1 MLRVVS
7 HKSAAAAQK
16 YYSEGLHREDYYSE
30 KQEVVGKWH
39 GKAAQLLGLAG
50 DVTPEAFAALVE
62 NRHPVTG
69 ERLTART
76 NSDRVVGYDLNFHA
90 PKSLSVLHALTGDED
105 ILDAFRSAVV
115 ETMAEIESQTAT
127 RVRQK
132 GAQENRVTG
141 NFAWAEFVHFAARP
155 VKGIPDP
162 HLHIH
167 CFTFNATHDFVE
179 GRWKAANFRDI
190 KKDAPYS
197 EAVFHSRLT
206 GKLAALGY
214 GIERTPKGWEI
225 SGIPRSVIDKF
236 SQRTAQI
243 ERLAEERGIHDAKA
257 KDALGAAS
265 REGKR
270 HGMTYSDLLAAWG
283 ARLTPDEKAKIF
295 KASERGAGSA
305 REKITPE
312 KALDEACEK
321 LFAKNSV
328 VKSKAVIAEAL
339 HFGAGQVTPE
349 AAWREFKQRGMVVK
363 EVRGEQLCTSHQVLA
378 EEVALINTVRSGRGK
393 YAPLKN
399 GEVKFGNE
407 ALSEEQKAAVRH
419 ILNSRDQVI
428 GVRGVA
434 GVGKTTAMSEAV
446 PQIEAAGHRV
456 FAFAPS
462 AAASRGTLRE
472 AGFANAETVAHLL
485 ANKELQLKTRGQVI
499 WIDEAGLVG
508 IRDMWKIL
516 RIAGESTKVILT
528 GDTAQHAPVQRGDP
542 FRLLQHYAGL
552 KVAEVTQIRRQQG
565 EDYRQAVAAL
575 AMGDLRTAL
584 RHLDTLDAI
593 VEVTDDRER
602 YRMLA
607 DDFLRLSRTGQV
619 PLVVSPTHAEGAK
632 VTEAI
637 REAKREVRQLGPE
650 KSFIRYQDLRWEEPD
665 RRRAE
670 NYREGLVV
678 QFHQNALGIK
688 RGELFR
694 VAGRDEKGEVLIE
707 NASRKLTLPLKEAG
721 RFRVFEERQIELARG
736 DRIRITQNGW
746 SADGRRLN
754 NGYVFTVAG
763 FSRDGKII
771 LNTGATLNPKHGH
784 FTYGYCETSHSTQS
798 KSVRDVLVAQ
808 SADSFLASSRE
819 QFYVSV
825 SRGKETIRIY
835 TDNRRELEAA
845 VGISSTRRAGI
856 ELAGFTKAEVGALV
870 SDDSGSDQW
879 RNRVRKN
886 QAEKTSLTHV
896 EKLLR
901 ARKMDGSRKPETMD
915 FRQFL
920 AMKEAL
926 AGPDGKSRSK
936 GHPSGAGK
944 KGSKSQGKSFARPT
958 QLTFSTREK
967 IAAANENKAKGEAG
981 QKKPADLHPRRERL
995 VKSYEAAKARLGK
1008 LAEKIKGKVGEIR
1021 DKALPKSNGEK
1032 QAKNA
1037 EKRRTQEGATKTKT
1051 KGKVAQKPVT
1061 PPPPGP
1067 KRGK

>member
-1 MLRVVS
+1 MIITLRPREKSVYASALPDLRAPLSRGGPPDAYERPEGGAVANLHDDHLRAKRPDGRDPQPHAGDPSSGNPWKSKTERIALSRSPFSVVDGGAS
-7 HKSAAAAQK
+7 RIAFAWSSPRAADFPSFNP
-16 YYSEGLHREDYYSE
+16 SEG
-30 KQEVVGKWH
+30 
-39 GKAAQLLGLAG
+39 
-50 DVTPEAFAALVE
+50 
-62 NRHPVTG
+62 
-69 ERLTART
+69 
-76 NSDRVVGYDLNFHA
+76 
-90 PKSLSVLHALTGDED
+90 
-105 ILDAFRSAVV
+105 
-115 ETMAEIESQTAT
+115 
-127 RVRQK
+127 
-132 GAQENRVTG
+132 
-141 NFAWAEFVHFAARP
+141 
-155 VKGIPDP
+155 
-162 HLHIH
+162 
-167 CFTFNATHDFVE
+167 
-179 GRWKAANFRDI
+179 
-190 KKDAPYS
+190 
-197 EAVFHSRLT
+197 
-206 GKLAALGY
+206 
-214 GIERTPKGWEI
+214 
-225 SGIPRSVIDKF
+225 
-236 SQRTAQI
+236 
-243 ERLAEERGIHDAKA
+243 
-257 KDALGAAS
+257 
-265 REGKR
+265 
-270 HGMTYSDLLAAWG
+270 
-283 ARLTPDEKAKIF
+283 RLTPSAGLCDTAFLAKIF
-295 KASERGAGSA
+295 KASERGAGA
-305 REKITPE
+305 GRERVTPE

-328 VKSKAVIAEAL
+328 VQSKQVIAEAL
-339 HFGAGQVTPE
+339 HFGVGHVSPE
-349 AAWREFKQRGMVVK
+349 AAWREFKRRGMVVK
-363 EVRGEQLCTSHQVLA
+363 EVKGEQLCTSLMVLA

-393 YAPLKN
+393 HAPLKN
-399 GEVKFGNE
+399 GKVKFGNE

-428 GVRGVA
+428 GVRGLA

-446 PQIEAAGHRV
+446 PQIEGAGHRV

-472 AGFANAETVAHLL
+472 AGFANAQTVAHLL

-516 RIAGESTKVILT
+516 QIAGESTKVILT
-528 GDTAQHAPVQRGDP
+528 GDTAQHAPVPRGDP
-542 FRLLQHYAGL
+542 FRLLQIYAGL

-575 AMGDLRTAL
+575 ATGDLRTAL
-584 RHLDTLDAI
+584 RHLDALDAI
-593 VEVTDDRER
+593 VEVRDDRER

-637 REAKREVRQLGPE
+637 RDAKREARQLGPE

-670 NYREGLVV
+670 NYSEGMVV
-678 QFHQNALGIK
+678 QFHQNVKGIK

-707 NASRKLTLPLKEAG
+707 NASRKLALPLKEAG

-771 LNTGATLNPKHGH
+771 LSTGATLNPKHGH

-896 EKLLR
+896 EQLLR

-920 AMKEAL
+920 AMKEAI

-967 IAAANENKAKGEAG
+967 IAAANDNKAKGEAG
-981 QKKPADLHPRRERL
+981 QKKPADMHPRRERL

-1037 EKRRTQEGATKTKT
+1037 EKRRTQAGTTKTKT
-1051 KGKVAQKPVT
+1051 KAKVAQKPVT
-1061 PPPPGP
+1061 PTPPGP
-1067 KRGK
+1067 KRGR